1 MSYQVYKMIHIVSI
15 VLFFSAYAVATV
27 KQGSIKLEKI
37 LTGIA
42 LVLIFVSGMGL
53 IARLG
58 IPHGQP
64 WPLWIHIKLAIWV
77 IIGMSGHI
85 ILKRWPKAA
94 AQFFWIAIGMLV
106 MASYMAN
113 YKLTA

>member
-27 KQGSIKLEKI
+27 KPGSIKLEKI

-42 LVLIFVSGMGL
+42 LVLILASGMGL
-53 IARLG
+53 MARLG
-58 IPHGQP
+58 IAHGQP
-64 WPLWIHIKLAIWV
+64 WPLWIIIKLSIWL
-77 IIGMSGHI
+77 IIGTAGHI

-94 AQFFWIAIGMLV
+94 PQFFWIAIGLLV

-113 YKLTA
+113 YKLTV

>member
-42 LVLIFVSGMGL
+42 LVLILVSGMGL

-58 IPHGQP
+58 MPHGAP
-64 WPLWIHIKLAIWV
+64 WPLWIKLKLTIWV
-77 IIGMSGHI
+77 IIGSSGHM

-94 AQFFWIAIGMLV
+94 PQFFWISIGLLI
-106 MASYMAN
+106 MASYFAN
-113 YKLTA
+113 YKLTM